1 MVRLSGLAAFAAATL
16 ASSAQAQ
23 VQTCLETCLETAGVI
38 TSFPETNAS
47 FPNDVH
53 SWQRR
58 ITPTPAGVAWPR
70 TTEEVA
76 AALACAREA
85 KVRVAARDG
94 GHCYG
99 SYSLPEAGLT
109 VNMTHFQEVSYDE
122 ASGLLTYGGGGLVS
136 PVVSWLWKTHGAR
149 FPHVRANMVGLV
161 GSSIGGGFGSL
172 SRLLGTPMDFLEGA
186 TYMLYNGT
194 VVKTSRTEN
203 PDLFW
208 ALQGAGSSYGIIL
221 SLTTRTW
228 KPEHPQAVNYT
239 ITLTDNSLEAGA
251 DALLAIQDHYLTGQW
266 PDELTMRWSL
276 TAPPYTGS
284 GFYWGNPDDFDDIL
298 APLIAKM
305 PAGTRLDRTVQ
316 DFWAVEN
323 VATPSIDI
331 PVNTFPPRS
340 FYLQALVLREDQP
353 FTKASATALYNFT
366 TVAFNRTDLTM
377 FGFIDLWGGEPTRT
391 LSDDDTS
398 FAHANSLWLIRWE
411 GRLAAGLTQFPADG
425 IKYMQDGLEP
435 FRKQLTTEGVPLRG
449 FVNYRDTALA
459 VDQWSE
465 RLYGK
470 NYARLQQLKTVYDP
484 EGIFTAHPQSIPLP
498 GQQPPVAVN

>member
-1 MVRLSGLAAFAAATL
+1 MVRLFNLAAFATATL
-16 ASSAQAQ
+16 ASCTHAQD
-23 VQTCLETCLETAGVI
+23 LEACLETAGLI

-47 FPNDVH
+47 FPNDIR

-70 TTEEVA
+70 TTDEVT

-85 KVRVAARDG
+85 KVLVAARDG

-99 SYSLPEAGLT
+99 SYSLPNAGLT
-109 VNMTHFQEVSYDE
+109 INMTNFQEVSYDE
-122 ASGLLTYGGGGLVS
+122 STGLLTYGGGALVS

-172 SRLLGTPMDFLEGA
+172 SRMLGTPMDYLEGA

-194 VVKTSRTEN
+194 VVETSRTKN
-203 PDLFW
+203 PELFW

-221 SLTTRTW
+221 SLTTKTW
-228 KPEHPQAVNYT
+228 KPTYQQAINYT
-239 ITLTDNSLEAGA
+239 ITLTDSSLGAGV
-251 DALLAIQDHYLTGQW
+251 DALLAIQEHYLTGQW

-284 GFYWGNPDDFDDIL
+284 GFYWGNPEDFDKL
-298 APLIAKM
+298 LEPLVAKL
-305 PAGTRLDRTVQ
+305 PNGTQLTRTVQ

-331 PVNTFPPRS
+331 PIDTFPPRS

-353 FTKASATALYNFT
+353 FTKESATALYNFT
-366 TVAFNRTDLTM
+366 TLAFNRTDLTK
-377 FGFIDLWGGEPTRT
+377 FGFIDLWGGKPTKALT
-391 LSDDDTS
+391 DEDTS

-411 GRLAAGLTQFPADG
+411 GRLATGLTDFPADG
-425 IKYMQDGLEP
+425 LSYMQNGFEP
-435 FRKQLTTEGVPLRG
+435 FKKQLAAEGVPLRG
-449 FVNYRDTALA
+449 FVNYRDTALT

-470 NYARLQQLKTVYDP
+470 NYAKLQQLKTVYDP
-484 EGIFTAHPQSIPLP
+484 EGMFTAHPQSIAGP
-498 GQQPPVAVN
+498 GQQPPAAIN